1 MRFPGPPLQAWP
13 ACIPGF
19 VSKGRQI
26 HVRYML
32 KLKESHTSQTSLDR
46 HKTHVSGH
54 PLSKSQVNRNKGQ
67 RVLGGAGL
75 VPTLPP
81 GSGHSLHKELQ
92 TDRNAA
98 SIQSHHQDR
107 EPGFR
112 GMFVLCPNHDLVQAV
127 ESESPN
133 LGSFCTTQPWCWGPV
148 EVLHTRKPGQ
158 MDTWVSAALRLERR
172 LLTVPCAL
180 FSQGLN
186 TWVGL
191 AARVHPGEPQ
201 HRWFS

>member
-32 KLKESHTSQTSLDR
+32 KLKESHTLQTSLGR

-75 VPTLPP
+75 VLTLPP

-92 TDRNAA
+92 TDRNA
-98 SIQSHHQDR
+98 IQSHHQDR

-112 GMFVLCPNHDLVQAV
+112 GMFVLCPNHDLVHGGGV
-127 ESESPN
+127 WIS
-133 LGSFCTTQPWCWGPV
+133 
-148 EVLHTRKPGQ
+148 KPGLLLHN
-158 MDTWVSAALRLERR
+158 AALMLGPSRSSPHKETRTNGYMSGR
-172 LLTVPCAL
+172 SFTAGAAFANCAVCIVFTGSEYMGGACSPCA
-180 FSQGLN
+180 SRGA
-186 TWVGL
+186 T
-191 AARVHPGEPQ
+191 A
-201 HRWFS
+201 